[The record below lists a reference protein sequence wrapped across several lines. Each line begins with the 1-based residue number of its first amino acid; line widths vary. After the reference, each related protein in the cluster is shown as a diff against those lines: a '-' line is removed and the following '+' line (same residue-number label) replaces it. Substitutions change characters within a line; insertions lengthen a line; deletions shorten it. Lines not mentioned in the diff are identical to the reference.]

1 MNNAQERHP
10 VIDILLQK
18 PIKTVVVEKM
28 GTVQPRLSATD
39 RFIDPISRSEG
50 GGGDETKLVFVDR
63 TLEASGNITEILFKC
78 KLDVCCVKKNRC
90 EGVNT

>member
-28 GTVQPRLSATD
+28 GTVQPILPCVQFHLLWWWTQPNRLSAT
-39 RFIDPISRSEG
+39 
-50 GGGDETKLVFVDR
+50 ETDYLPL
-63 TLEASGNITEILFKC
+63 TGS
-78 KLDVCCVKKNRC
+78 
-90 EGVNT
+90 

>member
-1 MNNAQERHP
+1 MCATP
-10 VIDILLQK
+10 SVM
-18 PIKTVVVEKM
+18 VVNPAKLRD
-28 GTVQPRLSATD
+28 RLSATD

-50 GGGDETKLVFVDR
+50 GGGDETKQVFVDQ